1 MNPIAVQLRTLLTS
15 VLQSDEAQSCDSI
28 LLSGGLD
35 TSIAAEI
42 INEQQESQLNA
53 GITVTIDPSSNQLA
67 NKHNL
72 FIKQP
77 QDIEYATRIANKLG
91 ISHHVLTPTL
101 DELVN
106 GPAMDLCTKTLRTFE
121 SMELRNAMVIA
132 HALLYAKSLGLSRV
146 CTGDGADELFAG
158 YKFMH
163 QMDKNKL
170 CSYIREMAK
179 TMRFCAIPLAK
190 SLGIAVWSPYLDGRV
205 IEFATSN
212 SEIPASL
219 LIGEFSG
226 AVHGKLI
233 LRQAFPGVVAAAR
246 GKEPIECGS
255 GTAVM
260 PALAEHLIAD
270 DEFAERTRE
279 IKLRFDIDVGDKE
292 RLLYFPSFQR
302 MVLEDLQIMNM
313 MGRYGANACPDLLS
327 IKLLLEEITLVDKEC
342 QKLLGLVKGRL
353 PDNHETLESLGI
365 ISNTRI
371 RLIGTRKADQLR
383 STKSKWDEP
392 DCHLPAIS
400 DTDSTDTGT
409 PLLVLDLD
417 YTLLDCNPGSGDMVN
432 MARPGLDQFLTA
444 AYRHYDLIVWSQTS
458 WMVLESK
465 MTILGMLT
473 HPNYRI
479 VSALNSS
486 MMISVRSQRGG
497 KVVSHHVKAL
507 EIIWSWFSQYNY
519 KNTVH
524 VDDLDRNFVLNWQ
537 RLGIVVQGKVVF
549 KRPMGRKTLE
559 HLGRVI
565 GGTDAG
571 SGSYPFAAFL
581 MVDEGDSTAFCG
593 GSIISPEWILTA
605 GHCVVDTRGG
615 NKLHI
620 NGTETPH
627 QLAQKL
633 QTKWPANWGKSQRQF
648 KTVGPKDIVVG
659 VGSIY
664 NVQTEPQ
671 KVSKVVVHPDLD
683 LDYFDNDIAL
693 LKLKHKLKFNSHVQ
707 PIHIDTDVVSDGLT
721 VTGIG
726 WGKTSLES
734 QTTANVLQQ
743 VDLQTGDE
751 GLCRRIRPEFDDN
764 DGNYICVT
772 TPEGRDTCSG
782 DSGGPLLRRCNGD
795 PRLTGSLGNGPWVL
809 LGITSYGDS
818 VASSSETVCAA
829 QDGAGFYTHA
839 AKYLGFI
846 SDTTGIKKEN
856 LAASCNGS
864 KINYVGNINAAKH
877 ASIFGALQL
886 GAILV
891 AIFQFI

>member
-313 MGRYGANACPDLLS
+313 MGRYGANACPDC
-327 IKLLLEEITLVDKEC
+327 KFDLENAQSQFC
-342 QKLLGLVKGRL
+342 
-353 PDNHETLESLGI
+353 
-365 ISNTRI
+365 RI
-371 RLIGTRKADQLR
+371 CG
-383 STKSKWDEP
+383 W
-392 DCHLPAIS
+392 C
-400 DTDSTDTGT
+400 
-409 PLLVLDLD
+409 
-417 YTLLDCNPGSGDMVN
+417 
-432 MARPGLDQFLTA
+432 LT
-444 AYRHYDLIVWSQTS
+444 I
-458 WMVLESK
+458 
-465 MTILGMLT
+465 
-473 HPNYRI
+473 
-479 VSALNSS
+479 
-486 MMISVRSQRGG
+486 
-497 KVVSHHVKAL
+497 
-507 EIIWSWFSQYNY
+507 
-519 KNTVH
+519 
-524 VDDLDRNFVLNWQ
+524 
-537 RLGIVVQGKVVF
+537 
-549 KRPMGRKTLE
+549 
-559 HLGRVI
+559 
-565 GGTDAG
+565 
-571 SGSYPFAAFL
+571 
-581 MVDEGDSTAFCG
+581 
-593 GSIISPEWILTA
+593 
-605 GHCVVDTRGG
+605 
-615 NKLHI
+615 
-620 NGTETPH
+620 
-627 QLAQKL
+627 
-633 QTKWPANWGKSQRQF
+633 
-648 KTVGPKDIVVG
+648 
-659 VGSIY
+659 
-664 NVQTEPQ
+664 
-671 KVSKVVVHPDLD
+671 
-683 LDYFDNDIAL
+683 
-693 LKLKHKLKFNSHVQ
+693 
-707 PIHIDTDVVSDGLT
+707 
-721 VTGIG
+721 
-726 WGKTSLES
+726 
-734 QTTANVLQQ
+734 
-743 VDLQTGDE
+743 
-751 GLCRRIRPEFDDN
+751 
-764 DGNYICVT
+764 
-772 TPEGRDTCSG
+772 
-782 DSGGPLLRRCNGD
+782 
-795 PRLTGSLGNGPWVL
+795 
-809 LGITSYGDS
+809 
-818 VASSSETVCAA
+818 
-829 QDGAGFYTHA
+829 
-839 AKYLGFI
+839 
-846 SDTTGIKKEN
+846 
-856 LAASCNGS
+856 
-864 KINYVGNINAAKH
+864 
-877 ASIFGALQL
+877 
-886 GAILV
+886 
-891 AIFQFI
+891 

>member
-292 RLLYFPSFQR
+292 RP
-302 MVLEDLQIMNM
+302 
-313 MGRYGANACPDLLS
+313 GR
-327 IKLLLEEITLVDKEC
+327 K
-342 QKLLGLVKGRL
+342 
-353 PDNHETLESLGI
+353 
-365 ISNTRI
+365 
-371 RLIGTRKADQLR
+371 
-383 STKSKWDEP
+383 
-392 DCHLPAIS
+392 
-400 DTDSTDTGT
+400 
-409 PLLVLDLD
+409 LLVLDLD

-537 RLGIVVQGKVVF
+537 
-549 KRPMGRKTLE
+549 
-559 HLGRVI
+559 
-565 GGTDAG
+565 
-571 SGSYPFAAFL
+571 SGL
-581 MVDEGDSTAFCG
+581 
-593 GSIISPEWILTA
+593 
-605 GHCVVDTRGG
+605 
-615 NKLHI
+615 
-620 NGTETPH
+620 
-627 QLAQKL
+627 
-633 QTKWPANWGKSQRQF
+633 
-648 KTVGPKDIVVG
+648 
-659 VGSIY
+659 
-664 NVQTEPQ
+664 
-671 KVSKVVVHPDLD
+671 
-683 LDYFDNDIAL
+683 
-693 LKLKHKLKFNSHVQ
+693 
-707 PIHIDTDVVSDGLT
+707 
-721 VTGIG
+721 
-726 WGKTSLES
+726 
-734 QTTANVLQQ
+734 
-743 VDLQTGDE
+743 
-751 GLCRRIRPEFDDN
+751 RIRPYKRN
-764 DGNYICVT
+764 SLRAY
-772 TPEGRDTCSG
+772 RDRELEKLAQY
-782 DSGGPLLRRCNGD
+782 LL
-795 PRLTGSLGNGPWVL
+795 LIAEL
-809 LGITSYGDS
+809 
-818 VASSSETVCAA
+818 
-829 QDGAGFYTHA
+829 
-839 AKYLGFI
+839 
-846 SDTTGIKKEN
+846 DTFEHLDHSQWKG
-856 LAASCNGS
+856 L
-864 KINYVGNINAAKH
+864 VG
-877 ASIFGALQL
+877 
-886 GAILV
+886 
-891 AIFQFI
+891 